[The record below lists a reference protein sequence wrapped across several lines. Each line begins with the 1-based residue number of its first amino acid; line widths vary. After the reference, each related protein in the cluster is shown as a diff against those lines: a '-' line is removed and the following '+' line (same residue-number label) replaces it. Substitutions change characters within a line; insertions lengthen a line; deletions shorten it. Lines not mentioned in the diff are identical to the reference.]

1 MLLLTRAVNV
11 YLISNNRGW
20 GGVGMAMTSLAQA
33 VNRQAG
39 LGGTEIE
46 ALGVKWPINGMA
58 RPVTRKFLRFYLPF
72 YMSVCL
78 SPSSNCLP
86 QFILCHCFKLCTNFS
101 LLKGAR
107 WVTKSDCQRQVVP
120 EREGREKRGGRKR
133 RRVENWLGE
142 NSNSKT
148 DRQTDRQRKRQTG
161 IERLIIERQRDRET
175 ETETETDR

>member
-58 RPVTRKFLRFYLPF
+58 RPVTRKYLRFYLPF

-133 RRVENWLGE
+133 RRGRELTGRELELENRQ
-142 NSNSKT
+142 T
-148 DRQTDRQRKRQTG
+148 DRQTDRQTEKETD
-161 IERLIIERQRDRET
+161 RDREINSS
-175 ETETETDR
+175 